1 MRLSFLSF
9 EYSANDRKGKT
20 TMNFRMGIFHSIGF
34 VSLTMLVSYS
44 ILPNSLLTLSH
55 SANAQ
60 FFPGQRGQTD
70 LVVNDTQ
77 GPAGPQ
83 TLTVNKNASGGP
95 LITVPGATSITFL
108 SGASVEGNP
117 NLSPKDA
124 QVPLGNKVVWV
135 NKDTV
140 PHTSTSGTGA
150 SDSNSG
156 KIFDTKIIING
167 QTSPPEQL
175 IGAKVGD
182 VIPYYCQIHPFITGK
197 ITVTTA
203 R

>member
-1 MRLSFLSF
+1 M
-9 EYSANDRKGKT
+9 
-20 TMNFRMGIFHSIGF
+20 
-34 VSLTMLVSYS
+34 
-44 ILPNSLLTLSH
+44 
-55 SANAQ
+55 
-60 FFPGQRGQTD
+60 
-70 LVVNDTQ
+70 
-77 GPAGPQ
+77 
-83 TLTVNKNASGGP
+83 
-95 LITVPGATSITFL
+95 TVPGATSITFL

-124 QVPLGNKVVWV
+124 QVPQGNKVVWV

-140 PHTSTSGTGA
+140 PHTATSGSGA

-156 KIFDTKIIING
+156 KIFDTKIIISG

-175 IGAKVGD
+175 KGAKVGD
-182 VIPYYCQIHPFITGK
+182 VIPYYCQIHPFISGK

>member
-1 MRLSFLSF
+1 MNKLKLASKYDILFEFLQLQYHLELVYAPCACLFLSF

-83 TLTVNKNASGGP
+83 TLTANKNASGGP

-135 NKDTV
+135 NKIRY
-140 PHTSTSGTGA
+140 HTLRRRLRR

-156 KIFDTKIIING
+156 KIF
-167 QTSPPEQL
+167 
-175 IGAKVGD
+175 
-182 VIPYYCQIHPFITGK
+182 
-197 ITVTTA
+197 
-203 R
+203 